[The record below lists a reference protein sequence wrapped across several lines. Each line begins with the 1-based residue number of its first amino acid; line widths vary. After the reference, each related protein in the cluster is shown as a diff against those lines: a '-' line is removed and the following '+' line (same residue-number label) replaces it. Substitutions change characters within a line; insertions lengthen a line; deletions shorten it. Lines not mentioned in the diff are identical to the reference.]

1 MAPSRSRKAPASLTR
16 ARRLPE
22 ADIIAGS
29 PTETKAAAEKPA
41 PQAPTSSPPTPAP
54 NDRRQKTQRTVNVF
68 VDLLERA
75 RAAAT
80 YLGAYEADAKVR
92 NLSDLV
98 NPGLE
103 QQVKALEDKYNKGKP
118 FRAVARMQ
126 PGRPPQT

>member
-1 MAPSRSRKAPASLTR
+1 MAPSRTRKAPASLTR

-22 ADIIAGS
+22 TDVIAS
-29 PTETKAAAEKPA
+29 PATTESSAAAKPSA
-41 PQAPTSSPPTPAP
+41 PAEPSAA
-54 NDRRQKTQRTVNVF
+54 DRRPKTQRTVNVF

-80 YLGAYEADAKVR
+80 YLGAYEPDAKVR

-98 NPGLE
+98 NPGLQ

>member
-1 MAPSRSRKAPASLTR
+1 MAPSRTRKAPASLTR

-22 ADIIAGS
+22 ADVIAS
-29 PTETKAAAEKPA
+29 PATTESSAAAAKPSA
-41 PQAPTSSPPTPAP
+41 PAEPSAAA
-54 NDRRQKTQRTVNVF
+54 DRRPKTQRTVNVF

-80 YLGAYEADAKVR
+80 YLGAYEPDAKVR

-126 PGRPPQT
+126 PGRPPQI